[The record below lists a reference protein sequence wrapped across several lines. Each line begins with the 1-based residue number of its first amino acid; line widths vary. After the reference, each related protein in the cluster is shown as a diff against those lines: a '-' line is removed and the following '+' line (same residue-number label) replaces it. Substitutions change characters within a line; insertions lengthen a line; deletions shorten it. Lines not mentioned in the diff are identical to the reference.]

1 MEKRG
6 VCSGEGEAPKPTEKA
21 AQDAPKIGS
30 DLLSRMSEQQPGV
43 KRDGPQPPKK

>member
-21 AQDAPKIGS
+21 AQEQPKIGT
-30 DLLSRMSEQQPGV
+30 DLLSRMSEQAKPAP
-43 KRDGPQPPKK
+43 KDEPKK